1 MRRYPQATGKH
12 SSSGR
17 PGCHHTANGSGGPN
31 DTGLLAAFRNHTQS
45 FAKHFVA
52 PQDFFA
58 LQEILNPHPVPLFG
72 CRWVLAC
79 DACLCE
85 QLQIVLCRRYAEIE
99 ACRHLASGCGPILCQ
114 KPNDGHSGQ
123 VPKRANDRL
132 QVSRC
137 LRMGIP
143 GHTCNL
149 AVPARVLAGQHH
161 SG

>member
-1 MRRYPQATGKH
+1 MRRYPQASGKH
-12 SSSGR
+12 PSG
-17 PGCHHTANGSGGPN
+17 GLDCHHTVNGSGALS
-31 DTGLLAAFRNHTQS
+31 DVGLLAAFQNHPQG

-58 LQEILNPHPVPLFG
+58 LQQIPNPHPVPLFG
-72 CRWVLAC
+72 RRWILAR
-79 DACLCE
+79 DAFLGE
-85 QLQIVLCRRYAEIE
+85 QLQIVLCRRYPDIE
-99 ACRHLASGCGPILCQ
+99 ACRHLAPGCGTILCQ

-123 VPKRANDRL
+123 VPERANDRL

-149 AVPARVLAGQHH
+149 AVPACVLA
-161 SG
+161 